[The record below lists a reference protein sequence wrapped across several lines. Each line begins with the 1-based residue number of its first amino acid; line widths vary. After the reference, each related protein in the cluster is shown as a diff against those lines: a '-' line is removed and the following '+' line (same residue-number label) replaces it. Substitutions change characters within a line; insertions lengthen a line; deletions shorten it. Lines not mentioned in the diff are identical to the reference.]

1 MNSHGQDEHRVVWS
15 VVGTDIGPLLLAAT
29 DDGLVNV
36 VFHATDAVRD
46 RALERL
52 AARLGTEPVEAPAS
66 PLLAEA
72 IRQVGAYF
80 AGERRDFELP
90 LDWSLISGFNR
101 QVLRELESGV
111 AYGAVVGYG
120 DLARRVGQPGAAQA
134 VGVAMGSNPLPV
146 VVPCHRVVESDG
158 GIGGFG
164 ADWRRSGG
172 CWRWKGC
179 CRNRC
184 SEAETRNADR
194 ERRSRTA
201 LLKPPL
207 IRRGVAAPVETAG
220 EPPLRAP
227 SRSHTALF
235 THGLVRTR
243 RGMDTAPVTRAR
255 STASARPV
263 AAYPA
268 DACPVVARSASACP
282 ARSACSTSG
291 WSR

>member
-15 VVGTDIGPLLLAAT
+15 VVGTGIGPLLLAAT

-52 AARLGTEPVEAPAS
+52 AARLGTEPVEAPGS

-72 IRQVGAYF
+72 IRQVRAYF
-80 AGERRDFELP
+80 AGERRDFALP

-164 ADWRRSGG
+164 GG
-172 CWRWKGC
+172 L
-179 CRNRC
+179 
-184 SEAETRNADR
+184 ETKRKLL
-194 ERRSRTA
+194 A
-201 LLKPPL
+201 LEGVLPEPL
-207 IRRGVAAPVETAG
+207 
-220 EPPLRAP
+220 
-227 SRSHTALF
+227 F
-235 THGLVRTR
+235 
-243 RGMDTAPVTRAR
+243 
-255 STASARPV
+255 
-263 AAYPA
+263 
-268 DACPVVARSASACP
+268 
-282 ARSACSTSG
+282 
-291 WSR
+291 